1 MPDDGTLTA
10 DITADAPHC
19 DHDAVPFDLQ
29 PQMPN
34 GNGQLPAGNGPF
46 SSHYVG
52 NMDERAAHSESHSA
66 NNDSNAQAFHSQEE
80 HPRSSYASSDAIRG
94 SRQSS
99 PVQQNI
105 SNSASQPGL
114 EFKLC
119 QDPDPMHY
127 DPSIQ
132 VNVISEKINQ
142 FQPEIG
148 ALQSA
153 HDTKA
158 IGSGRDH
165 HNPGIFNVSS
175 RKGNEMIA
183 QAENNSEI
191 QRLLRDGSQ
200 VVKDNFHL
208 IKGSPRPSQWRRVL
222 VTPSLP
228 RT

>member
-1 MPDDGTLTA
+1 MQSSLGPALPLLGRLIAQSCPGISGISQHAVASDLQPQELKYSHVSDDGTLTA
-10 DITADAPHC
+10 EITADAPHC

-148 ALQSA
+148 AL
-153 HDTKA
+153 
-158 IGSGRDH
+158 
-165 HNPGIFNVSS
+165 
-175 RKGNEMIA
+175 
-183 QAENNSEI
+183 
-191 QRLLRDGSQ
+191 
-200 VVKDNFHL
+200 
-208 IKGSPRPSQWRRVL
+208 
-222 VTPSLP
+222 
-228 RT
+228 